1 MSILLL
7 RRLVSIQIVF
17 TLSLQ
22 SSGISFTINCDNPLN
37 RADNTGVNC
46 PLRLSPVLGVG
57 FWPKLLPYPML
68 ETASSTKVMNN
79 KKWMEKSLSTKAA
92 GIHREAFLSSVLF
105 PHQKNHCL
113 KAQNQPESF
122 LIRKYH
128 CLKPKTRT
136 AVSLGVHG
144 NLTNKAGI
152 VAGMFCQTELWT
164 RISAEQRLTPE
175 SYSNLKN
182 HKKNLCNHCG
192 KKYSPAARE
201 HPKSL
206 LRQFPHNVEIRY
218 KSQELATSKW
228 RRPDDSRLH

>member
-7 RRLVSIQIVF
+7 RQLESNPNCLHPF
-17 TLSLQ
+17 
-22 SSGISFTINCDNPLN
+22 ISKLWNLIYNQLWYPLN

-46 PLRLSPVLGVG
+46 PLRLSQVLGVG

-92 GIHREAFLSSVLF
+92 GIHREAFFSSVLF

-136 AVSLGVHG
+136 AVSLSVHG

-152 VAGMFCQTELWT
+152 VAGMFCQTELLT

-175 SYSNLKN
+175 SYSWTWKTTKKTFAIIVAKN
-182 HKKNLCNHCG
+182 THLQLVSIQNLCCG
-192 KKYSPAARE
+192 NFR
-201 HPKSL
+201 
-206 LRQFPHNVEIRY
+206 
-218 KSQELATSKW
+218 TM
-228 RRPDDSRLH
+228 

>member
-1 MSILLL
+1 M
-7 RRLVSIQIVF
+7 
-17 TLSLQ
+17 
-22 SSGISFTINCDNPLN
+22 
-37 RADNTGVNC
+37 
-46 PLRLSPVLGVG
+46 LGVS

-105 PHQKNHCL
+105 PHQNNHSL
-113 KAQNQPESF
+113 KPQNQPKSF

-136 AVSLGVHG
+136 AVSLCVHG
-144 NLTNKAGI
+144 SLTNKSGI
-152 VAGMFCQTELWT
+152 VYCRRDSPLDRHLLQ
-164 RISAEQRLTPE
+164 SPNPE
-175 SYSNLKN
+175 KQN
-182 HKKNLCNHCG
+182 KNLRNHCG

-218 KSQELATSKW
+218 KSRELATSKW
-228 RRPDDSRLH
+228 RRPDDSRLY